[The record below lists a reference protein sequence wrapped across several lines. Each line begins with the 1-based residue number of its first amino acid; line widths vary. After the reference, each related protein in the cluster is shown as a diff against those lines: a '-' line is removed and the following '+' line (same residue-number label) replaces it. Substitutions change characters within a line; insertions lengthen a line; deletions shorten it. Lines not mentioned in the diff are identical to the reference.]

1 MILMSNLSAK
11 IVRTIVADYFPVYPE
26 QVRIS
31 GYVSELST
39 YKEWFGYGKKGFEKI
54 VTFTENNFYFIVSVY
69 DGVYTV
75 HAK

>member
-1 MILMSNLSAK
+1 MSNLSAK
-11 IVRTIVADYFPVYPE
+11 IVRSIVADYFPVNPE

-39 YKEWFGYGKKGFEKI
+39 SKDWFGYGKKGFIKI
-54 VTFTENNFYFIVSVY
+54 VPFTENNFYFIVSVY

>member
-1 MILMSNLSAK
+1 MSNLSAK
-11 IVRTIVADYFPVYPE
+11 IVRTIVADYFPVKPDH
-26 QVRIS
+26 VRIS

-39 YKEWFGYGKKGFEKI
+39 YKEWFGYGKEGFVKI
-54 VTFTENNFYFIVSVY
+54 APFTKSNFYFIVSVY